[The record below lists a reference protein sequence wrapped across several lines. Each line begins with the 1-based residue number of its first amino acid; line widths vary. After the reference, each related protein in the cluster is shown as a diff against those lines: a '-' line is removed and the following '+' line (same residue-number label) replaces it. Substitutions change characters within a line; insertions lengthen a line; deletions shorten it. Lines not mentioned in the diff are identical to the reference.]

1 MSCAACLRNKKKP
14 FQNIILPKHNIKQ
27 RVIGLGQNFL
37 VFISNFEQILVYWS
51 NVDSPP
57 SRHPNEARGMNGSF
71 HRQWSRWRSGYG
83 PSPAKPVQAR
93 PGSPLLPAL
102 LPTPAKI
109 GQQFSLLVPFRCTFT
124 LPLCLYPEFQSW
136 DENFEIVSY
145 CKNFHTRMYEIPF
158 YMHCC
163 NFITSKSGGKHF
175 VIIEYRF
182 CLLKMK

>member
-1 MSCAACLRNKKKP
+1 MWIPRHRGIP
-14 FQNIILPKHNIKQ
+14 TKHEEWMA
-27 RVIGLGQNFL
+27 L
-37 VFISNFEQILVYWS
+37 FIDN
-51 NVDSPP
+51 D
-57 SRHPNEARGMNGSF
+57 HDDD
-71 HRQWSRWRSGYG
+71 
-83 PSPAKPVQAR
+83 PVMAQAR
-93 PGSPLLPAL
+93 PSPSKPGPVPPVLLPAL

-124 LPLCLYPEFQSW
+124 LPLCLYPKFQSW

-175 VIIEYRF
+175 VIFEYGF
-182 CLLKMK
+182 CFLKIKYMQLVSLLYTRLKHFSPIVLEVILTIWVSLKSSWSFGA

>member
-1 MSCAACLRNKKKP
+1 MWIPRHRDIPTKHEEWMALFIDNDHDDDPVMAQARPSCHFPSLDIEFWTNSS
-14 FQNIILPKHNIKQ
+14 IL
-27 RVIGLGQNFL
+27 V
-37 VFISNFEQILVYWS
+37 SFEQILVYWS

-93 PGSPLLPAL
+93 PGSLLLPAL

-145 CKNFHTRMYEIPF
+145 CKNFPYKDVWNSI
-158 YMHCC
+158 
-163 NFITSKSGGKHF
+163 
-175 VIIEYRF
+175 
-182 CLLKMK
+182 